1 MAAAAATRCPPR
13 VRIGRLASVPERSA
27 EGREEEEEEE
37 EKKGEQLK
45 RRRRRRTRKRPGS
58 QKRLSSEASL
68 GGLPNLC
75 AGGGEPLSEVPASG
89 APLMADGGK
98 GGYSEHDDRVATS
111 NRHYA
116 RRRKGRV
123 PFRGKM
129 YSETGSH
136 QRSWNSSGSGP
147 RGWPDDDDDD
157 VLMSD
162 AHEVLRTR
170 YTPYGSRPHRPDRG
184 SPSLMNA
191 TVRRNLNIGDRAPPP
206 PPPQK
211 GTGSRKTWFRITIPY
226 GRKYEKNWLMNAIHE
241 TCSVPFHPVEFHCVN
256 NRVVFYV
263 EDTSVANALKQ
274 TSRKI
279 LSPDGYKVAILINT
293 CNPPMTVQHELKPED
308 IEHLKQC
315 MSKRYDSAN
324 QALDMK
330 NIHTDPDLIAQNC
343 DIVLNRRNCM
353 LAVLQIIDDNI
364 PELLSLNLSDNKLY
378 RLDDMSALVQ
388 KAPNLKILN
397 LSCNQLKTEHELD
410 KLKGL
415 KLDELWLDS
424 NPLCDGFRDRSLYIS
439 AIRERFPKLLRLD
452 GHELPPPIS
461 FDVETPTTLPPCKG
475 SYFASEGLKMLIV
488 RFLQQYYAIYDSG
501 DRQGLLDAY
510 HEGACC
516 SLSIPF
522 SGNHPYRTQGSEQTR
537 NCLSEYFKNS
547 RNVKRLK
554 DPSLRFRLLK
564 HTKLNVVA
572 FLSELPKTQHDVN
585 SFVVD
590 VCAQTNSLL
599 CFSLSGIFKE
609 VDSRS
614 RELVR
619 AFTRVFIA
627 VPVGHS
633 GLSIVNDQLFIR
645 KANNTEIR
653 KAFVMPAPTPSS
665 SPVPTPSTEPM
676 PSSSPGPTLTA
687 EQQEMLQNFS
697 LQSGMNLEWSQK
709 CLMDNDWNY
718 AKAAHAYTQLKAQQK
733 IPEVAFIH

>member
-1 MAAAAATRCPPR
+1 
-13 VRIGRLASVPERSA
+13 
-27 EGREEEEEEE
+27 
-37 EKKGEQLK
+37 
-45 RRRRRRTRKRPGS
+45 
-58 QKRLSSEASL
+58 
-68 GGLPNLC
+68 
-75 AGGGEPLSEVPASG
+75 
-89 APLMADGGK
+89 MADGGK
-98 GGYSEHDDRVATS
+98 GGYNEHDDRVGS
-111 NRHYA
+111 SDRNYP

-129 YSETGSH
+129 YSEMGHH
-136 QRSWNSSGSGP
+136 QRGWNSSGSGS
-147 RGWPDDDDDD
+147 RGWPDEEDGD

-184 SPSLMNA
+184 SSNLMNA
-191 TVRRNLNIGDRAPPP
+191 TVRRNLNIGDRAPAPAH
-206 PPPQK
+206 K
-211 GTGSRKTWFRITIPY
+211 GGLVSKKTWFRITIPF
-226 GRKYEKNWLMNAIHE
+226 GRKYEKSWLLNAIRE
-241 TCSVPFHPVEFHCVN
+241 TCTVPFNPIEYHCVN

-279 LSPDGYKVAILINT
+279 SSPDGYKVAILINT
-293 CNPPMTVQHELKPED
+293 CNPPTTVQQELKPEE
-308 IEHLKQC
+308 IEQLKQC

-324 QALDMK
+324 QALNMK
-330 NIHTDPDLIAQNC
+330 NIHTDPDLISQNI

-353 LAVLQIIDDNI
+353 LAVLQIISDNI

-378 RLDDMSALVQ
+378 RLYDMSDLQ
-388 KAPNLKILN
+388 EKAPNLKILN
-397 LSCNQLKTEHELD
+397 LSCNQLKTEYELD

-415 KLDELWLDS
+415 KLEELWLDG
-424 NPLCDGFRDRSLYIS
+424 NPMCDSFQDRSAYIS

-452 GHELPPPIS
+452 GHELPAPIS

-522 SGNHPYRTQGSEQTR
+522 STNHPYRNS
-537 NCLSEYFKNS
+537 LAEYFKNS

-590 VCAQTNSLL
+590 VCAQTNTLL
-599 CFSLSGIFKE
+599 CFTLSGIFKE

-614 RELVR
+614 RDTVR
-619 AFTRVFIA
+619 AFTRIFIA

-633 GLSIVNDQLFIR
+633 GLSIVNDQIFIR
-645 KANNTEIR
+645 KANNMEIR

-665 SPVPTPSTEPM
+665 SPVPTPSTESM
-676 PSSSPGPTLTA
+676 PPSCPGLTLTV

-718 AKAAHAYTQLKAQQK
+718 AKAAHAFTLLKAEQK

>member
-1 MAAAAATRCPPR
+1 M
-13 VRIGRLASVPERSA
+13 RIERRLLLAR
-27 EGREEEEEEE
+27 G
-37 EKKGEQLK
+37 
-45 RRRRRRTRKRPGS
+45 RRRKASGGGGQRTRDSPLSASPAFPLGS
-58 QKRLSSEASL
+58 SCGRQSF
-68 GGLPNLC
+68 
-75 AGGGEPLSEVPASG
+75 SEVPASG
-89 APLMADGGK
+89 APFMADGGK
-98 GGYSEHDDRVATS
+98 GGYSEHDDRVGGS
-111 NRHYA
+111 NRNFA

-129 YSETGSH
+129 YSEMGHH
-136 QRSWNSSGSGP
+136 QRGWNSSGSGP
-147 RGWPDDDDDD
+147 RSWLDDDDGD

-162 AHEVLRTR
+162 AHEMLRTR
-170 YTPYGSRPHRPDRG
+170 YSPYGSRPHRPDRG
-184 SPSLMNA
+184 TPSLMNA
-191 TVRRNLNIGDRAPPP
+191 IVRRNLNIGDRAPAH
-206 PPPQK
+206 K
-211 GTGSRKTWFRITIPY
+211 GPVSKKTWFKITIPY
-226 GRKYEKNWLMNAIHE
+226 GRKYEKSWLMNAIRE
-241 TCSVPFHPVEFHCVN
+241 ICSVPFDPVEFHCVN

-263 EDTSVANALKQ
+263 EETSVANALKQ
-274 TSRKI
+274 ISRKI
-279 LSPDGYKVAILINT
+279 CSPDGYKVAILINA
-293 CNPPMTVQHELKPED
+293 CNPPATVQHELKPED
-308 IEHLKQC
+308 IEQLKQC
-315 MSKRYDSAN
+315 MSKRYDSSH
-324 QALDMK
+324 QALDLK
-330 NIHTDPDLIAQNC
+330 NIHADPDLIAQNI

-353 LAVLQIIDDNI
+353 VAVLQIITENI
-364 PELLSLNLSDNKLY
+364 PELLSLDLSHNKLY
-378 RLDDMSALVQ
+378 RLDDMSELHQ
-388 KAPNLKILN
+388 KAPNLKTLN

-424 NPLCDGFRDRSLYIS
+424 NPLCDGFRDRSIYIS
-439 AIRERFPKLLRLD
+439 AMRERFPKLLRLD

-522 SGNHPYRTQGSEQTR
+522 SANHPYRNS
-537 NCLSEYFKNS
+537 LAEYFKNS

-554 DPSLRFRLLK
+554 DPSMRFRLLK

-599 CFSLSGIFKE
+599 CFTLSGIFKE

-614 RELVR
+614 RDLVR

-645 KANNTEIR
+645 KANNTELR

-665 SPVPTPSTEPM
+665 SPVPTPSTELM
-676 PSSSPGPTLTA
+676 TSSSPGPTLTA

-709 CLMDNDWNY
+709 CLLDNDWNY
-718 AKAAHAYTQLKAQQK
+718 AKAAHAYTHLKAEQK